1 MLIIG
6 LDRLASLDDE
16 ALSATIVALRRHRE
30 SGGTVRLV
38 TQNAV
43 HRDRLAR
50 TGLDRVF
57 EVSLE
62 Q

>member
-30 SGGTVRLV
+30 AGGTVRLV

-57 EVSLE
+57 DVTRE